1 MQLGDL
7 VKPIAKMT
15 DDELLEHLR
24 AIKQRRTVERPA
36 HRAYVERAEKK
47 ESRGKM
53 KKVGSLVENLSE
65 EERQALIAQ
74 LSQEE

>member
-1 MQLGDL
+1 MRLGDL
-7 VKPIAKMT
+7 VKPIEKMT
-15 DDELLEHLR
+15 NDELLEHLR
-24 AIKQRRTVERPA
+24 AIKQRRSVERPA

-53 KKVGSLVENLSE
+53 KKVGSLLDNLSE

-74 LSQEE
+74 LTAEE

>member
-7 VKPIAKMT
+7 VKPIEKMT

-24 AIKQRRTVERPA
+24 AIKHRRTVERPA
-36 HRAYVERAEKK
+36 HRAIVERSEKK
-47 ESRGKM
+47 ESRGKL
-53 KKVGSLVENLSE
+53 KKAGSLIENLSE

>member
-7 VKPIAKMT
+7 VKPIEKMT

-24 AIKQRRTVERPA
+24 AIKHRRTVERPA
-36 HRAYVERAEKK
+36 HQAHVERAEKK
-47 ESRGKM
+47 ESRGKL
-53 KKVGSLVENLSE
+53 KKAGSLIENLSE